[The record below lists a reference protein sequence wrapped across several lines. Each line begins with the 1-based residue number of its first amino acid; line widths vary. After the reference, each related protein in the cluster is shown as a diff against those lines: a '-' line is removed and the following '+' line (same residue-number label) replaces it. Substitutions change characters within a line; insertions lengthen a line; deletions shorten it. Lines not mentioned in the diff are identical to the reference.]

1 MPHSITGVILAGGT
15 SHRMG
20 TDKSFL
26 DLGGTP
32 VIGHVIKAMTSA
44 FARVLIIT
52 NDQNKYARFGLPMR
66 ADIIPGIGTLG
77 GIHAGLSYCEDEAAF
92 FAASDMPFIR
102 PAVINYLAGAF
113 HDTDAVVPYI
123 HGEYE
128 PLLAIYA
135 KSCLSAVEKTIASR
149 KRRAVEFLSRVR
161 MKKIRDD
168 EFSAVDPDHISIFN
182 INTPEDYERAKRIV
196 EGERR

>member
-1 MPHSITGVILAGGT
+1 MTGIILAGGS

-32 VIGHVIKAMTSA
+32 VIGHVVKVMTGA
-44 FARVLIIT
+44 FARVLMIT
-52 NDQNKYARFGLPMR
+52 NDPDKYARFGLPMK
-66 ADIIPGIGTLG
+66 ADIISGIGTLG
-77 GIHAGLSYCEDEAAF
+77 GIHAGLTYIEDDAAF

-102 PAVINYLAGAF
+102 PALIDYLVAAF
-113 HDTDAVVPYI
+113 HDTQAVVPYLN
-123 HGEYE
+123 GEYE

-149 KRRAVEFLSRVR
+149 KRRAVGFLSNVRVR
-161 MKKIRDD
+161 IIRND
-168 EFSAVDPDHISIFN
+168 EFSTVDPDRISIFN
-182 INTPEDYERAKRIV
+182 INTPDDYERAKRIV
-196 EGERR
+196 EGHAR